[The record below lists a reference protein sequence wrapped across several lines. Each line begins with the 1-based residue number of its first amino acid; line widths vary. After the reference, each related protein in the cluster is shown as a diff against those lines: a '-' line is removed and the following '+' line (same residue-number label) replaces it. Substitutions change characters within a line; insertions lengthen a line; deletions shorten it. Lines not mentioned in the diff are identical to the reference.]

1 MTKERFLNFFNLNS
15 KEINN
20 RTEAHCRDLL
30 GPSSAHRAFV
40 TPSSEM
46 QTLETAPGC
55 PPHGRARR
63 GPRMRGQEE
72 ERAPGS
78 LVTSEKADL

>member
-1 MTKERFLNFFNLNS
+1 MRMTREGDSARQDSLG
-15 KEINN
+15 EDG
-20 RTEAHCRDLL
+20 RTCRDLL

-55 PPHGRARR
+55 PPHGRART

-72 ERAPGS
+72 ERAPGET
-78 LVTSEKADL
+78 LG